1 MLEVQHLRKDFTGVR
16 AVDDVS
22 FAVAPGQIFGLI
34 GPNGAG
40 KSTTIRMI
48 MDIIQ
53 PDAGSVFIDGQPMN
67 ERLKN
72 VIGYLPEERGLYR
85 KNKLGNVIAYF
96 GSLKGLR
103 ADEAREKA
111 RPLLE
116 HFSLTQYEKRN
127 VEELSKG
134 NQQKVQF
141 IISILHDPRLLVLD
155 ELFSGLDPINQVL
168 MKEALLQLKSENRAI
183 IFSTHQMEQ
192 AEKLCDELL
201 MIDKGRTVLHG
212 SPSMIKQRFGKNA
225 LHVEFTGDGT
235 FLREMPGVRSID
247 LAQNYAEIELADEV
261 RTNDVIET
269 MLPRLELHHVAR
281 IEPSLQSIFID
292 IVGKNNQAEHE
303 AAARSAPAKAQRPAV
318 MKNPKVRKQFI
329 NGVIFLVTGVILSL
343 ELRNGIDAFS
353 AILVAAALGGSL
365 LSFLKFSRLKKE
377 LLYGEHLTEEDAK

>member
-1 MLEVQHLRKDFTGVR
+1 MLQVEGLRKDFTGVR

-22 FAVAPGQIFGLI
+22 FAVRPGQIFGLI

-53 PDAGSVFIDGQPMN
+53 PDAGTVTIDGQPMH

-72 VIGYLPEERGLYR
+72 MIGYLPEERGLYR

-103 ADEAREKA
+103 PDEAREKA

-116 HFSLTQYEKRN
+116 HFSLTGYEKRN

-141 IISILHDPRLLVLD
+141 IIAILHEPRLLVLD
-155 ELFSGLDPINQVL
+155 ELFTGLDPVNQVL
-168 MKEALLQLKSENRAI
+168 MKEALLQLRNDNRAI

-201 MIDKGRTVLHG
+201 MIDKGRTVLYG
-212 SPSMIKQRFGKNA
+212 SPSAIKQQYGKNA
-225 LHVEFTGDGT
+225 LHAEFTGDGN
-235 FLREMPGVRSID
+235 FLRELPGVLSVD
-247 LAQNYAEIELADEV
+247 LTQHYAEMELETGTDTNAIIEA
-261 RTNDVIET
+261 
-269 MLPRLELHHVAR
+269 MLPRLELRQVSR
-281 IEPSLQSIFID
+281 VEPSLQSIFID
-292 IVGKNNQAEHE
+292 IVGKDRADEDTATGAET
-303 AAARSAPAKAQRPAV
+303 SAPARRPMI
-318 MKNPKVRKQFI
+318 MKHPKLRKQFF
-329 NGVIFLVTGVILSL
+329 NSVLFLVVAGVLSL
-343 ELRNGIDAFS
+343 ELRHGF
-353 AILVAAALGGSL
+353 AAMPALFVLIALAGSL
-365 LSFLKFSRLKKE
+365 FSFLRFSRLKRE
-377 LLYGEHLTEEDAK
+377 LQYGERLPEEEA

>member
-1 MLEVQHLRKDFTGVR
+1 MLQVELLRKDFTGIR

-22 FAVAPGQIFGLI
+22 FSVKEGQIFGII

-53 PDAGSVFIDGQPMN
+53 PDSGRITIDGRPMS
-67 ERLKN
+67 EDQKN
-72 VIGYLPEERGLYR
+72 IIGYLPEERGLYR

-96 GSLKGLR
+96 GSLKGMTPE
-103 ADEAREKA
+103 EAREKA

-116 HFSLTQYEKRN
+116 HFSLGDYEKRN

-141 IISILHDPRLLVLD
+141 IISILHEPRLVVLD
-155 ELFSGLDPINQVL
+155 ELFSGLDPVNQVL
-168 MKEALLQLKSENRAI
+168 MQEALLQLKNDNRAI

-192 AEKLCDELL
+192 AERLCDELL

-212 SPSMIKQRFGKNA
+212 TPASIKQQYGKNA

-235 FLREMPGVRSID
+235 FLRDLPGVRSID
-247 LAQNYAEIELADEV
+247 LAQNFAEIELEPDV
-261 RTNDVIET
+261 RTNTIIEA

-281 IEPSLQSIFID
+281 IEPSLQSIFLD
-292 IVGKNNQAEHE
+292 IAG
-303 AAARSAPAKAQRPAV
+303 
-318 MKNPKVRKQFI
+318 
-329 NGVIFLVTGVILSL
+329 NGADP
-343 ELRNGIDAFS
+343 RN
-353 AILVAAALGGSL
+353 
-365 LSFLKFSRLKKE
+365 SRL
-377 LLYGEHLTEEDAK
+377 EDAR